1 MDIAKVKL
9 PCVVKL
15 DLKRVVRAE
24 LKGYEN
30 VKALLGDHAPRVLDT
45 AEEGDRA
52 GLRMEMAGATFS
64 APGQASA
71 ARPQLETLKAVYR
84 RDLALHTGESTEVL
98 PTLAFVQSIRRMY
111 SICSFSRCRHALPN
125 DPLVI
130 ASVVDTARDTT
141 TVGNLL
147 LHKER

>member
-1 MDIAKVKL
+1 M
-9 PCVVKL
+9 KL

-30 VKALLGDHAPRVLDT
+30 VKALLGDHAPRVLDS
-45 AEEGDRA
+45 AEEGGRA

-98 PTLAFVQSIRRMY
+98 PTLAFVQSIRKMW
-111 SICSFSRCRHALPN
+111 CSFSRCQHALPN

-141 TVGNLL
+141 TVGN
-147 LHKER
+147 